1 MWHRLAAICALSIC
15 TLDFVSALPAEAAD
29 GPCSLT
35 IGLGEQ
41 LSKMYP
47 TRKVVELRDL
57 VLEDREWFQ
66 RAHGNE
72 CAGLVRIDFYG
83 DGRPTWALVLIA
95 GHGPK
100 AKADL
105 VVAHQVDRNWE
116 IVLLDTAD
124 EPAPVVWSEPSGEYR
139 DIYGDKTIH
148 AIHPVIVFAG
158 YESWAILYA
167 WNGKRMQKIWLAD

>member
-1 MWHRLAAICALSIC
+1 
-15 TLDFVSALPAEAAD
+15 
-29 GPCSLT
+29 
-35 IGLGEQ
+35 LGEQ

-47 TRKVVELRDL
+47 SRKVVELRDL

-72 CAGLVRIDFYG
+72 CPGLVRIDFYG
-83 DGRPTWALVLIA
+83 DGRPTWALALMA

-139 DIYGDKTIH
+139 RQDDSCDPSSDRLCGLRELGN
-148 AIHPVIVFAG
+148 P
-158 YESWAILYA
+158 LR
-167 WNGKRMQKIWLAD
+167 WNGKRMQKTWLAD